1 MTLPASL
8 EVRMAGQLHPAPMP
22 EAEAGARRRSR
33 RSSLESPSPPKRW
46 APWVLPLAAGLCF
59 GVGYSLTDRLLSL
72 GQGEAVKLDQGF
84 DVKPFPGTSLESL
97 RLRFGADKKELPGN
111 PELIEKESSKTDSSK
126 NESSRQSEAA
136 NPEASEPR
144 QEQPASEAASERSGS
159 TPEPQG
165 VEPAGEAAPP
175 FAPPP
180 PLSPDLQP

>member
-1 MTLPASL
+1 
-8 EVRMAGQLHPAPMP
+8 MP

-59 GVGYSLTDRLLSL
+59 GVGYALTDRLLSL
-72 GQGEAVKLDQGF
+72 GKGEAVKLDQSF

-97 RLRFGADKKELPGN
+97 RLRFGADRKELPGN
-111 PELIEKESSKTDSSK
+111 LELIEQESSKQESSK
-126 NESSRQSEAA
+126 QSEAA
-136 NPEASEPR
+136 DTEDSEPR
-144 QEQPASEAASERSGS
+144 QVQPASEAASERSDS

-165 VEPAGEAAPP
+165 VESAGEPAPP
-175 FAPPP
+175 PVAPPP

>member
-1 MTLPASL
+1 
-8 EVRMAGQLHPAPMP
+8 MAWQLHPAPMP

-59 GVGYSLTDRLLSL
+59 GVGYALTDRLLSL
-72 GQGEAVKLDQGF
+72 GKGEAVKLDQSF

-97 RLRFGADKKELPGN
+97 RLRFGADRKELPGN
-111 PELIEKESSKTDSSK
+111 LELIEQESSKQESSK
-126 NESSRQSEAA
+126 QSEAA
-136 NPEASEPR
+136 DTEDSEPR
-144 QEQPASEAASERSGS
+144 QVQPASEAASERSDS

-165 VEPAGEAAPP
+165 VESAGEPAPP
-175 FAPPP
+175 PVAPPP